1 MGHCPIVHN
10 PWSVTRPRRP
20 GVGYALTHSLC
31 RPCYDNLRGGN
42 VVYYMYIVVFRPSRL
57 RWPENWFGGV
67 CPWPSQRTGRRSQVK
82 LFVYSLTVTFNLLQA
97 RQVTSILFHNNDYY
111 LILTIKPWQKQA
123 NLHINSAIV
132 S

>member
-1 MGHCPIVHN
+1 M
-10 PWSVTRPRRP
+10 
-20 GVGYALTHSLC
+20 
-31 RPCYDNLRGGN
+31 
-42 VVYYMYIVVFRPSRL
+42 VYYMYIVVFRPSRL
-57 RWPENWFGGV
+57 RWPENWFSGV
-67 CPWPSQRTGRRSQVK
+67 CPSQRTGRRSQVK

-97 RQVTSILFHNNDYY
+97 RQVTSSLFYNNYYY